1 MYTSMAQ
8 DYLPPDIIPVQQRSM
23 MENPFMNMGGAYL
36 PPNVPMPIDQPQM
49 LTALHDDSTV
59 NKKLKRQFFWVFAR
73 DNALTF
79 LDEDRKQSK
88 MVTFDILKIDTL
100 NATPWYQYDFDEEL
114 KWNIMRNSFET
125 KLDRSLGTTNSQQKN
140 ERTVEQS
147 QFTESRQ
154 ISQHEDP
161 LSYQREG
168 FIKRLLN
175 RR

>member
-1 MYTSMAQ
+1 MPQ
-8 DYLPPDIIPVQQRSM
+8 EYLPPDISAVPQRTM
-23 MENPFMNMGGAYL
+23 MENPFINIGGGTL
-36 PPNVPMPIDQPQM
+36 PPNIPMGSDQPQM

-59 NKKLKRQFFWVFAR
+59 NKKLKTQFFWVFAR

-79 LDEDRKQSK
+79 LDEDRKQAK
-88 MVTFDILKIDTL
+88 MITFDILKIDTL

-125 KLDRSLGTTNSQQKN
+125 KLDRALGTTNSQQKN

>member
-1 MYTSMAQ
+1 MPEQYQ
-8 DYLPPDIIPVQQRSM
+8 PVDISPVQQQRYM
-23 MENPFMNMGGAYL
+23 MNDPFTQIGGTL
-36 PPNVPMPIDQPQM
+36 PPNISMPNEQPQM

-59 NKKLKRQFFWVFAR
+59 GAKLKREFFWVFAR

-79 LDEDRKQSK
+79 LDEERKQSK
-88 MVTFDILKIDTL
+88 MITFDILKIDTL
-100 NATPWYQYDFDEEL
+100 NATPWYDYDFDEEL

-147 QFTESRQ
+147 QFTESRA
-154 ISQHEDP
+154 ITQHEDP

-168 FIKRLLN
+168 FIKRLL
-175 RR
+175 RSR

>member
-1 MYTSMAQ
+1 M
-8 DYLPPDIIPVQQRSM
+8 D
-23 MENPFMNMGGAYL
+23 NPFMNMGGPNL
-36 PPNVPMPIDQPQM
+36 PPNIAMGSEQPQM

-59 NKKLKRQFFWVFAR
+59 NKALKRQFFWVFAR

-79 LDEDRKQSK
+79 LDEARKESK
-88 MVTFDILKIDTL
+88 MITFDILKIDTL
-100 NATPWYQYDFDEEL
+100 NSTPWYQYDFDEEL
-114 KWNIMRNSFET
+114 KWNIMRNAFET
-125 KLDRSLGTTNSQQKN
+125 KLDRSLGTVNSQQKN

-147 QFTESRQ
+147 QFSETRQ

>member
-1 MYTSMAQ
+1 MAQ
-8 DYLPPDIIPVQQRSM
+8 EYMQPDIQPVVGQQRM
-23 MENPFMNMGGAYL
+23 MDNPFMQISGQGM
-36 PPNVPMPIDQPQM
+36 PPNVAMPIDQPQM
-49 LTALHDDSTV
+49 LTALHDDSAV
-59 NKKLKRQFFWVFAR
+59 NKKLKNQFFWVFAR

-88 MVTFDILKIDTL
+88 MITFDILKIDSL
-100 NATPWYQYDFDEEL
+100 NATPWYDYDFDEEL
-114 KWNIMRNSFET
+114 KWNIMRNAFET

-147 QFTESRQ
+147 QFTETRQ

-161 LSYQREG
+161 MSYQREG
-168 FIKRLLN
+168 FIKRLLS

>member
-1 MYTSMAQ
+1 MPEYYPNPEVMPQPRAS
-8 DYLPPDIIPVQQRSM
+8 I
-23 MENPFMNMGGAYL
+23 MENPFMSIGGNAL
-36 PPNVPMPIDQPQM
+36 PPNIPMGSDQPQM
-49 LTALHDDSTV
+49 LTALHDDSTIPKRL
-59 NKKLKRQFFWVFAR
+59 KKKFYWVFAR

-79 LDEDRKQSK
+79 LDEPRKEAK
-88 MVTFDILKIDTL
+88 MITFDILKIDSL
-100 NATPWYQYDFDEEL
+100 NATPWYEYDFGEEL
-114 KWNIMRNSFET
+114 QWNTMRNSFET

-147 QFTESRQ
+147 QFSETRQ

-161 LSYQREG
+161 LTYQREG